1 MEIKSN
7 IYGEGY
13 GSSHTWIRGET
24 LQWGPLRLDYYSA
37 FTDYSCLKC
46 GAKFKHY
53 YHITTSI
60 FQAIKETDIINQCPG
75 YFNV

>member
-1 MEIKSN
+1 MQPKSN

-13 GSSHTWIRGET
+13 GSSHTWIRGQT
-24 LQWGPLRLDYYSA
+24 IQWSSLGLDYYAA

-53 YHITTSI
+53 YHSTPNI
-60 FQAIKETDIINQCPG
+60 FQAMNDTDIVSECRG
-75 YFNV
+75 YFES